1 MLTAVSNLFAV
12 GGASLAARTLGRRE
26 DEKAKDICAL
36 SFWGALLA
44 SVLFSLLFWSLASPI
59 LYLCGATADTYP
71 VRVRIREVGRALR
84 RRGDRAE
91 RPAGKPYSR
100 RGKRAGRRFG
110 RFSGRNLQHC
120 IGPDFRP
127 APLPE
132 SGRGRRRRGDGDF
145 QYSRRAVL
153 HPVCRGK
160 TAVNYRQPFAGA
172 AKARTQAHQRYPRRR
187 FSVRRAICA
196 DRRFDRRHFKIRFGI
211 CHGGRRRAGHRQKA
225 GPAPAVLLHRRGK
238 RAAAVF
244 GL

>member
-1 MLTAVSNLFAV
+1 MTKIAVKPILFEQMPVRKALLKQIVPAVISQMIVLIYSLADTYFVGLLNDPRQTAAVTVVSSAFLMLTAVSNLFAV

-132 SGRGRRRRGDGDF
+132 SGRGRR
-145 QYSRRAVL
+145 Q
-153 HPVCRGK
+153 
-160 TAVNYRQPFAGA
+160 
-172 AKARTQAHQRYPRRR
+172 ARRRR
-187 FSVRRAICA
+187 FPIQPPRCSSSCLPRQN
-196 DRRFDRRHFKIRFGI
+196 
-211 CHGGRRRAGHRQKA
+211 GGQLSSAFRRRG
-225 GPAPAVLLHRRGK
+225 
-238 RAAAVF
+238 
-244 GL
+244 